1 MVSLLYE
8 SFHEDEDY
16 RYVQRPYHVKEL
28 YRGSFLDG
36 SFFVSRDDC
45 DVQMLHPVITFIEFL
60 QYGRFMLLERIVMCK
75 GFTKSLTFIGFLSSM
90 SYCR

>member
-8 SFHEDEDY
+8 SFYDNEDY

-36 SFFVSRDDC
+36 SFFVSRDYC
-45 DVQMLHPVITFIEFL
+45 DVQMLHPVIIFIEFL
-60 QYGRFMLLERIVMCK
+60 
-75 GFTKSLTFIGFLSSM
+75 
-90 SYCR
+90 

>member
-8 SFHEDEDY
+8 SFHDDEDY
-16 RYVQRPYHVKEL
+16 RFVQSPYHVKEL

-36 SFFVSRDDC
+36 SFFVSRDYC

-60 QYGRFMLLERIVMCK
+60 QYGRFYVIGAYYNVQRLYQIPYIHRVSLQYELL
-75 GFTKSLTFIGFLSSM
+75 
-90 SYCR
+90 

>member
-8 SFHEDEDY
+8 SFYEDEDY

-36 SFFVSRDDC
+36 SFFVSRDYC
-45 DVQMLHPVITFIEFL
+45 DFQMLHPVITFIEFL
-60 QYGRFMLLERIVMCK
+60 QYGRFYVIGAYCNVQRLYQIPYIHRVSLQYELL
-75 GFTKSLTFIGFLSSM
+75 
-90 SYCR
+90 